1 MQTEYGEHIAFGRS
15 IPVFCQYTMVVYT
28 PYISGIQP
36 KYPKSV
42 FITVNLT
49 KKSWL
54 ILILFTGFKS

>member
-1 MQTEYGEHIAFGRS
+1 MQIEYGEHIAFGLY
-15 IPVFCQYTMVVYT
+15 IPVFCQYTMGVYT
-28 PYISGIQP
+28 PYIPGIQP